1 MRIEWTPA
9 LSVGNDAIDAQ
20 HRELFRRADALL
32 VAIHAGKPERVGE
45 VLNFLNRYAVEHFG
59 LEEAWMRE
67 HRFRGYLRHKA
78 EHDRFVADLVA
89 LADEHERI
97 AKIAIDLSHGRA
109 ARSFHSA
116 QRAELGRARETTR
129 QRWRALRREIEGLAR

>member
-32 VAIHAGKPERVGE
+32 EALRAGKPDHAAE
-45 VLNFLNRYAVEHFG
+45 VLNFLHQYAIEHFG

-67 HRFRGYLRHKA
+67 HRYRGYVRHKA
-78 EHDRFVADLVA
+78 EHDRFIADLVA
-89 LADEHERI
+89 FADEQERGSEDGFM
-97 AKIAIDLSHGRA
+97 ASRVNGWLAGWLKGHVSGTDAEMASFLGT
-109 ARSFHSA
+109 RSA
-116 QRAELGRARETTR
+116 
-129 QRWRALRREIEGLAR
+129 

>member
-20 HRELFRRADALL
+20 HRELFRRADDLL
-32 VAIHAGKPERVGE
+32 SAIRGGKPERVGA
-45 VLNFLNRYAVEHFG
+45 VLRFLHQYAVEHFG

-67 HRFRGYLRHKA
+67 NRFKGYLRHKA

-89 LADEHERI
+89 LADEHESGPGGGYMAGRVNGWLADWLVKHVSGTDAEMAVFL
-97 AKIAIDLSHGRA
+97 AK
-109 ARSFHSA
+109 
-116 QRAELGRARETTR
+116 Q
-129 QRWRALRREIEGLAR
+129 LA

>member
-20 HRELFRRADALL
+20 HKELFRRADDLL
-32 VAIHAGKPERVGE
+32 AAILDGKPERVGT
-45 VLNFLNRYAVEHFG
+45 VLGYLHVYAVEHFG

-67 HRFRGYLRHKA
+67 QRFKGYTRHKA

-89 LADEHERI
+89 LAEEHETSR
-97 AKIAIDLSHGRA
+97 GNGFMA
-109 ARSFHSA
+109 ARVNGWL
-116 QRAELGRARETTR
+116 AEWLVQHVSGTDAEM
-129 QRWRALRREIEGLAR
+129 AVFLAKRLA

>member
-89 LADEHERI
+89 LADEHERGVEHGFMASRVDEWLAAWLRDHVSGTDTELASFL
-97 AKIAIDLSHGRA
+97 AKRTA
-109 ARSFHSA
+109 
-116 QRAELGRARETTR
+116 
-129 QRWRALRREIEGLAR
+129 